1 MKKMMQKQKR
11 PQLPVVGLIGPTN
24 LQRIS
29 QASGIPED
37 RYRDAAYGAGRVIAR
52 MSAILT
58 IVPDRGVAVSGMRGY
73 REAQGV
79 WTVGLVP
86 TGGPSDAVATPNC
99 LENSAACDEV
109 IGGFTWHHQHAFICE
124 FSNLLICIGLSCGTI
139 AEIAWTKWV
148 RGPKV
153 LAMRNTFTSIP
164 KEITAE
170 TDIDFVDTLE
180 ELEAKVAE
188 ALPLAKSTASF
199 G

>member
-1 MKKMMQKQKR
+1 MQKRQR
-11 PQLPVVGLIGPTN
+11 PQIPVIGLIGPTN
-24 LQRIS
+24 LHRIS

-52 MSAILT
+52 TNAILT

-73 REAQGV
+73 REAQGA

-86 TGGPSDAVATPNC
+86 AGGPSDAVATPNC

-124 FSNLLICIGLSCGTI
+124 FSNLLICVGLSCGTI

-153 LAMRNTFTSIP
+153 LIMRDTLTSIP
-164 KEITAE
+164 REIAAE
-170 TDIDFVDTLE
+170 TDIDFVDTID
-180 ELEAKVAE
+180 ELEKKVAE
-188 ALPLAKSTASF
+188 EILATTSSPSLS
-199 G
+199 